1 MTDIDNGEFTDLELK
16 VRQWGVDRDLY
27 WQSTVAHQLT
37 KLVEELEELSTAIKD
52 RNRIEMI
59 DGIGD
64 MVVVLIHIA
73 RFIGIDVTTCLSY
86 AYSQIKDRK
95 GQIVDGVFVKSTDT
109 EE

>member
-1 MTDIDNGEFTDLELK
+1 MAEPGNIDFADLELQ
-16 VRQWGVDRDLY
+16 VRQWGVARDLY
-27 WQSTVAHQLT
+27 WQSSVPHQMKKLT
-37 KLVEELEELSTAIKD
+37 EELGELSLAIKEKS
-52 RNRIEMI
+52 REGMV

-73 RFIGIDVTTCLSY
+73 RFIGIDVTSCLEY

-95 GQIVDGVFVKSTDT
+95 GKIIDGVFVKSTDT